1 VVRIL
6 SHDRVGRISADA
18 SGACEVSPI
27 EGELTPPDDSL
38 RSELEAAFGGSNEES
53 AQDSPIE
60 ASGDEPAPET
70 IEDAPAET
78 DGRARGPDGK
88 FAKTE
93 TKAAPEKVAAAQE
106 LPSTDAAK
114 ASTEAAQTATN
125 VPPAGWTAAEKA
137 EWSKLSP
144 VAQAAVSRREAEIA
158 NGGRQWSEEK
168 RRYEA
173 VLSPVAEAA
182 RRNGMNTEQ
191 GLQALLNAQS
201 FLERDPT
208 AAIKWLAQS
217 HGVNLATLAGQSD
230 EVSSATQSP
239 DIEAIVRQAVQRS
252 VAPIVAPI
260 QQRWQQEEQRQTEM
274 TTQMVVD
281 FAAAKDH
288 ELFGSVEQ
296 DIMDLIPPLKER
308 NPNWSPQQIL
318 QEAYD
323 RAVFANP
330 ATRQTLLA
338 TREQAAEEKRRTE
351 AAQRATKARGA
362 AVSVTGSPQGSA
374 GQEPAASLRD
384 EIMRAMTG

>member
-1 VVRIL
+1 M
-6 SHDRVGRISADA
+6 
-18 SGACEVSPI
+18 PI
-27 EGELTPPDDSL
+27 EGELTAPDDSL
-38 RSELEAAFGGSNEES
+38 RSELEAAFGGSDEES

-60 ASGDEPAPET
+60 AAGDAPAPEAS
-70 IEDAPAET
+70 EDAQA

-88 FAKTE
+88 FKTE
-93 TKAAPEKVAAAQE
+93 TKAAPSGKTEVAAVDPN

-114 ASTEAAQTATN
+114 ASEVAAQPATN
-125 VPPAGWTAAEKA
+125 APPAGWTAAEKA

-144 VAQAAVSRREAEIA
+144 VAQAAVSRREADIA
-158 NGGRQWSEEK
+158 RGGQQWSEEK

-182 RRNGMNTEQ
+182 RRNGLSTEQ
-191 GLQALLNAQS
+191 GLQSLLNAQS

-217 HGVNLATLAGQSD
+217 HGVNLATLAGQAPD
-230 EVSSATQSP
+230 DVPSAQAP

-260 QQRWQQEEQRQTEM
+260 QQRWQQEEQRQQEM
-274 TTQMVVD
+274 TTQMVVT
-281 FAAAKDH
+281 FAASEGH
-288 ELFGSVEQ
+288 EHFGSVEQ

-308 NPNWSPQQIL
+308 NPTWTSQQVL

-323 RAVFANP
+323 RAVYANP
-330 ATRQTLLA
+330 ATRQTILTA
-338 TREQAAEEKRRTE
+338 RETAAEEKRRTE